1 MTGKDLGA
9 WHIKDLKLLVSV
21 SPCEQLCLQLH
32 DGTFECGCGAGYVLH
47 VDGYGCLEL
56 NATRP
61 SDSTLATEEDVLYQ
75 KDVSIS
81 AALEPEA
88 KKVPGVQPAKEVAVT
103 EATEQPEEYVRT
115 GERSK
120 ELDGLADLIED
131 GISRTDLNMISDSED
146 GLVGEVRR
154 LATVTTLAPN
164 LEQKMPTAT
173 VAPPWT
179 AAADSCDCACDNRSC
194 DCARAGKCKPG
205 EFMLSW

>member
-1 MTGKDLGA
+1 MRK
-9 WHIKDLKLLVSV
+9 
-21 SPCEQLCLQLH
+21 
-32 DGTFECGCGAGYVLH
+32 
-47 VDGYGCLEL
+47 L

-88 KKVPGVQPAKEVAVT
+88 KKLPGVQPAKEVVVT

-146 GLVGEVRR
+146 GLASEARR

-179 AAADSCDCACDNRSC
+179 GPS
-194 DCARAGKCKPG
+194 
-205 EFMLSW
+205 

>member
-1 MTGKDLGA
+1 MLARGMARRA
-9 WHIKDLKLLVSV
+9 WAAALRALVTAAPPTQEPQTFEAAFQGRCGPG

-146 GLVGEVRR
+146 GLASEARR
-154 LATVTTLAPN
+154 LATVTTLAP
-164 LEQKMPTAT
+164 
-173 VAPPWT
+173 
-179 AAADSCDCACDNRSC
+179 
-194 DCARAGKCKPG
+194 
-205 EFMLSW
+205 